1 MGSELEKMSRK
12 QRTYACGD
20 VELDPLQRMIRVG
33 GKPVMPTYM
42 EFEILLRLIREPG
55 RVFTRSQ
62 LRPAAANGKG
72 AGPRAVDVH
81 IARLRQKIAGAR
93 SFTIEAVQHVGY
105 RCSDTHVCE
114 MDPRPATVSGR
125 TLQGST

>member
-1 MGSELEKMSRK
+1 MGSELERMPKK
-12 QRTYACGD
+12 QRIYACGD
-20 VELDPLQRMIRVG
+20 VELDPLQRIIRVG

-72 AGPRAVDVH
+72 ASPRAVDVH

-105 RCSDTHVCE
+105 RCSDVYFGDT
-114 MDPRPATVSGR
+114 DPRPVTLNRR
-125 TLQGST
+125 TFQGST